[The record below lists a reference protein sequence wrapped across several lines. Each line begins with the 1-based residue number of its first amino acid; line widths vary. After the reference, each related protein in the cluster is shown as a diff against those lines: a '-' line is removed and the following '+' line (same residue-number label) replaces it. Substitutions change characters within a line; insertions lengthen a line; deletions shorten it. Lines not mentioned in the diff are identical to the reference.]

1 MGFHFSSV
9 DFEAK
14 ICKMAQKAITGRKKW
29 DNCSHL
35 GKKQGNGRID
45 EKDVPDSKPAVEAE
59 WSGLND

>member
-1 MGFHFSSV
+1 
-9 DFEAK
+9 
-14 ICKMAQKAITGRKKW
+14 MAQKAITGRKKW